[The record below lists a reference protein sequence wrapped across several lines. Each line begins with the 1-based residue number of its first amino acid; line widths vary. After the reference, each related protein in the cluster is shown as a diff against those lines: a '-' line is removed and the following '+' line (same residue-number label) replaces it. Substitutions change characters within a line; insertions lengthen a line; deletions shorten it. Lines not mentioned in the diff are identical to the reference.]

1 MQKSARLNATEF
13 LVKNKFET
21 HKSESDEEMQA
32 EVKEE
37 PKDVNSDQSEDLE
50 DWLDTVI

>member
-1 MQKSARLNATEF
+1 MQT
-13 LVKNKFET
+13 
-21 HKSESDEEMQA
+21 

-37 PKDVNSDQSEDLE
+37 PKDVGSDDQSEDLE